1 MRYDAA
7 MRCTSIL
14 TLALRAILV
23 VTVAVG
29 AATALAQPSANEG
42 PAAKQFAAWLA
53 AFNKGDRAGLLAFH
67 QQSFPYS
74 AASND
79 VGDIDREAGLRA
91 ATGGFD
97 VKKTEAASPTGYSV
111 VLKERHSQQFA
122 HVTVKVDATAPHRVL
137 SFEIHPI
144 ETPEE
149 FLTPEQ
155 RHRGAPIADAGAD
168 LPARIDKIVA
178 DALVDGP
185 GAGAAVKVV
194 RKGAVIVDKGYGK
207 ADLELDVPLTEKNL
221 FRIGSITKQFTAAAI
236 MRLVEKGKLKLDDVV
251 GKVLPDAPL
260 HGKKITIAQLL
271 THTSGLK
278 NYTELPDWAKSM
290 GAPLPPARLYE
301 LLKDQPLDFEPGQ
314 KWHYSN
320 TNYYLL
326 GLIIEKVSGHKYRD
340 FLRDEVTARA
350 GLAHTIYCDD
360 EPVIPGR
367 AHGYSG
373 DGPRMKNAK
382 PIDMSAPFAAGGL
395 CSTVDDLVKWAQA
408 LASGKVVSA
417 ASYAKMTTPVKP
429 GDGSDPGYGF
439 GLGVQPMHGH
449 RVVQHNGGINGFGS
463 DLISFPDDGV
473 VIAVLANSDN
483 SVGHVIA
490 PKIAADMLGL
500 PLPPARNIVPLV
512 DAAKFVGVFDT
523 KFKDELHRLHVY
535 SEAGHL
541 WLRDEFD
548 GSNDRL
554 DYVGGDEFA
563 VHGAPFFV
571 RITANNLVLTGP
583 LGDMSGPRIKA
594 K

>member
-1 MRYDAA
+1 MRW
-7 MRCTSIL
+7 TNLL
-14 TLALRAILV
+14 TLPLRAILV
-23 VTVAVG
+23 VMVALG
-29 AATALAQPSANEG
+29 ATALAQPSTQEG

-53 AFNKGDRAGLLAFH
+53 TFNKGDRAGLLAYH
-67 QQSFPYS
+67 QQLFPYTV
-74 AASND
+74 ASHD
-79 VGDIDREAGLRA
+79 VGTIDQEAGLRA

-97 VKKTEAASPTGYSV
+97 VKKSEAASPTRYSA

-122 HVTVKVDATAPHRVL
+122 HATMEVDATASHRVV

-144 ETPEE
+144 DTPDE

-155 RHRGAPIADAGAD
+155 RRSGGSSAHGAEA
-168 LPARIDKIVA
+168 LPVRIDKIVT

-194 RKGAVIVDKGYGK
+194 RKGEVIIDKGYGK
-207 ADLELDVPLTEKNL
+207 ADLELDVPMTEKNL
-221 FRIGSITKQFTAAAI
+221 FRIGSITKQFTAAGI
-236 MRLVEKGKLKLDDVV
+236 MRLVEKSKLRLEDEVGKL
-251 GKVLPDAPL
+251 LPDAPL

-278 NYTELPDWAKSM
+278 NFTELPEWNKAEVS
-290 GAPLPPARLYE
+290 PVPPARLYE

-326 GLIIEKVSGHKYRD
+326 GVIIEKISGRKYGD
-340 FLRDEVTARA
+340 FIRDEVTARA
-350 GLAHTIYCDD
+350 GLAHTVYCDD
-360 EPVIPGR
+360 GPIIPGR

-373 DGPRMKNAK
+373 DGPRMKNARA
-382 PIDMSAPFAAGGL
+382 IDMSGPFAAGGL
-395 CSTVDDLVKWAQA
+395 CSTVDDLVTWAQA
-408 LASGKVVSA
+408 LASGKVVSP

-429 GDGSDPGYGF
+429 ADGSDPGYGF
-439 GLGVQPMHGH
+439 GLGVKPIGGH
-449 RVVQHNGGINGFGS
+449 RVVTHNGGINGFGS
-463 DLISFPDDGV
+463 DLITFPDDGI

-490 PKIAADMLGL
+490 PHIAADMLGL
-500 PLPPARNIVPLV
+500 PLPPARNVVPLV
-512 DAAKFVGVFDT
+512 DASKFVGVFDT
-523 KFKDELHRLHVY
+523 RFKAELHRLHVY

-541 WLRDEFD
+541 WLSDEFD

-554 DYVGGDEFA
+554 DYLGHDEFA

-571 RITANNLVLTGP
+571 RITAANLVLTGP
-583 LGDMSGPRIKA
+583 LGDMSGPRVKG